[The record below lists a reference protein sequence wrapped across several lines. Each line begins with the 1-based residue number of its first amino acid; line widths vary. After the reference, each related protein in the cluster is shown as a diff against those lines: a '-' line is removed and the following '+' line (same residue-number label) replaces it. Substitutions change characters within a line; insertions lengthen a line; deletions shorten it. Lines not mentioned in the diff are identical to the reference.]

1 MTWWDHFL
9 VLYILAFH
17 TVHGLLMARI
27 LELFAISSFSGPL
40 FVRILH
46 CVLSTLGGSAWVAW
60 FIELCKPVLHEKTV
74 IYEWKQCRRHLT
86 IRFPLKQG
94 SEREKQVSYINA
106 YIREFRKMV
115 LMNRTILWTRS
126 ER

>member
-1 MTWWDHFL
+1 MGYSPWGRKELYTTERLSIAYNMGKFL
-9 VLYILAFH
+9 VLI
-17 TVHGLLMARI
+17 
-27 LELFAISSFSGPL
+27 
-40 FVRILH
+40 
-46 CVLSTLGGSAWVAW
+46 
-60 FIELCKPVLHEKTV
+60 
-74 IYEWKQCRRHLT
+74 EWKQCRRHLT